1 MNFGIVLYHQ
11 VHELELISLYTPLA
25 LAQQLNGDALRVY
38 TLAKGRYAVVTSGG
52 VIITPHWASISAPEP
67 DVLVVPGGADPK
79 VPSRDKVMRSYLEL
93 KRGRL
98 STFAGIGNGAV
109 TLGELGLLRDQEV
122 AAWPGAEL
130 LRDYEVGAL
139 VEQPVVVSTAGVW
152 SAGAGLAGASLA
164 LALLRTLISEMLA
177 TEVAER
183 LRLTA

>member
-79 VPSRDKVMRSYLEL
+79 AVSYTHLTL
-93 KRGRL
+93 PTKR
-98 STFAGIGNGAV
+98 IV
-109 TLGELGLLRDQEV
+109 
-122 AAWPGAEL
+122 
-130 LRDYEVGAL
+130 
-139 VEQPVVVSTAGVW
+139 
-152 SAGAGLAGASLA
+152 
-164 LALLRTLISEMLA
+164 
-177 TEVAER
+177 
-183 LRLTA
+183 

>member
-38 TLAKGRYAVVTSGG
+38 TLAKGRYSVVSSGG
-52 VIITPHWASISAPEP
+52 LIITPHRASISAPEP

-98 STFAGIGNGAV
+98 NAIASIGNGAV

-122 AAWPGAEL
+122 AAWSGAEL

-152 SAGAGLAGASLA
+152 SAGAGITGASLA
-164 LALLRTLISEMLA
+164 LALLRTLIGEELA
-177 TEVAER
+177 AEVAKH
-183 LRLTA
+183 LTITA